1 MRPFLFSGPTT
12 KPTGFPE
19 NSNRRLEGVLLGVRN
34 ALATLR
40 DGLPA
45 VGRTLS
51 GLSRPT
57 AEASGARSGGR
68 RASRCNLSPWEGLYG
83 RPCLKAYYSKSEL
96 L

>member
-1 MRPFLFSGPTT
+1 MF
-12 KPTGFPE
+12 TGK
-19 NSNRRLEGVLLGVRN
+19 LEYDTWRGVLLGVRN

-57 AEASGARSGGR
+57 AEASGSGP
-68 RASRCNLSPWEGLYG
+68 RC
-83 RPCLKAYYSKSEL
+83 A
-96 L
+96 